1 MRYVYM
7 NRFSNVISVFLV
19 LVFASPVFAAP
30 EVGKPAPEFAM
41 QDTEGNDVSLT
52 ELRGKTVVLE
62 WFNDGCPYVRK
73 HYGSNNMQA
82 LQNEAVADGVV
93 WVTVI
98 SSAPGKQGYVTAEEG
113 NALTAKHGAS
123 PTHLLLDPEGT
134 LGKAYDARTTP
145 HMYIIDP
152 KGELVYMGGIDD
164 KPTANPAD
172 IDGANNY
179 VRSALAELKSGTS
192 ITSPTTRPYGCSVK
206 YSS

>member
-1 MRYVYM
+1 M